1 MWRRSW
7 AALVPPH
14 GRGDAHGVRVG
25 RGRRDGVAVRPWCA
39 TWVIIVLLIGQLFI
53 MQDAGCATRAMHG
66 NGGRWCP
73 RGPGGAVGM
82 SAGGQA
88 RRRPHPGPPA
98 YQTSVLSPYSTTRL
112 HVCRSHVQRAASTT
126 MAAGGAPAGR
136 VVPWGC
142 PWVGKT
148 IGGPIWARLRTK
160 QASCLGPVSRLTGF
174 FYVHRAHA
182 RVAAGA
188 ARWPQGWGFKVHRHP

>member
-1 MWRRSW
+1 M
-7 AALVPPH
+7 PPY

-25 RGRRDGVAVRPWCA
+25 RGRRVWGRGAPLVCNVGHHR
-39 TWVIIVLLIGQLFI
+39 VIDRSVLFI
-53 MQDAGCATRAMHG
+53 MQDAGYATRAMHG
-66 NGGRWCP
+66 NSGRRCP

-82 SAGGQA
+82 SVGGHD
-88 RRRPHPGPPA
+88 RRRPHPGPPT

-112 HVCRSHVQRAASTT
+112 YVCHGHVQRAACTAT
-126 MAAGGAPAGR
+126 AAGGAPAGR

-148 IGGPIWARLRTK
+148 VGGPIWARLRTK
-160 QASCLGPVSRLTGF
+160 QASCLGPVSRLTGI

-182 RVAAGA
+182 RVAARA
-188 ARWPQGWGFKVHRHP
+188 ARWPQGWVVKVHGRP

>member
-1 MWRRSW
+1 M
-7 AALVPPH
+7 APN
-14 GRGDAHGVRVG
+14 GRGDVHGVRVG
-25 RGRRDGVAVRPWCA
+25 RGRRVWGRGAPLVCNVGHHGVIDRSV
-39 TWVIIVLLIGQLFI
+39 LFI

-66 NGGRWCP
+66 NGGRWCS

-82 SAGGQA
+82 SAGEND
-88 RRRPHPGPPA
+88 RRRPHAGPPT
-98 YQTSVLSPYSTTRL
+98 YQASVLSPYNTTRL
-112 HVCRSHVQRAASTT
+112 YVCRGHVQRVPCTVT
-126 MAAGGAPAGR
+126 AGGGALAGR

-142 PWVGKT
+142 LWVRKT

-182 RVAAGA
+182 RVAAWA
-188 ARWPQGWGFKVHRHP
+188 ARWPQGWVFKVHGHP